1 MHSVVQERR
10 RGDKSLTKRQPA
22 VVRRHGVG
30 DQGLD
35 PSRGESLDEA
45 FGKYFVE
52 EAAAAPNPTK
62 PATSVPW
69 NSAAP
74 AAGSR
79 PSASRPSSGRK
90 SSTPPSIRQPS
101 A

>member
-22 VVRRHGVG
+22 VVRRYGAG

-52 EAAAAPNPTK
+52 EAAAAERHR
-62 PATSVPW
+62 AQ
-69 NSAAP
+69 AARRNRRRHQFDKAGDERAVEQRRAGLVELV
-74 AAGSR
+74 AAAVS
-79 PSASRPSSGRK
+79 
-90 SSTPPSIRQPS
+90 
-101 A
+101 